1 MPDTSLPQRPAAPM
15 LNAAAAGLA
24 GQFRRARLSA
34 EAVALSVAA
43 IDAAM
48 LGLLGWFGAYALWPP
63 AEFAAWHAAG
73 GAAAAAAL
81 AVALLA
87 YGGGYRL
94 RHLRSLCAQAWRL
107 ILCALPPLA
116 AVLVATRPPEM
127 SPGSVAAL
135 AAGLLSLP
143 LALRGL
149 CLVPAIRW
157 AVEAGLTE
165 RRAVLV
171 GGGDPA
177 HDLITGL
184 RGNPGNRIRIC
195 AIFDDRSDARSPDLV
210 LDVPKIGRFDD
221 LLGFARRAEI
231 DMVIIALPLEATDR
245 IAFLLDKFEVLPL
258 PVHLAQF
265 SKDYAFDDTVPSP
278 GQARLSLLEAGSFGL
293 RRRMLKRLFDV
304 TIASLAL
311 VVLSPLLAL
320 IALAIRLDSPGP
332 VLFRQMRSGFNEREV
347 AVFKFRSMRADRCD
361 LQARQIVVKNDPR
374 VTRVGAVLR
383 RTSLDEL
390 PQLFNV
396 LRGELSLVGPRP
408 HAVDAVT
415 GRKEAFA
422 ELVAGYSARHRLPP
436 GITGWAQIHG
446 ARGGIEDP
454 EALRRR
460 VAYDLWYIEN
470 WSPWLDLRILLA
482 TPVALLDTRNAY

>member
-1 MPDTSLPQRPAAPM
+1 MPDTLLPERPVAPA

-43 IDAAM
+43 VDAA
-48 LGLLGWFGAYALWPP
+48 LLSLLGWFGAYALSPP
-63 AEFAAWHAAG
+63 ESFAPWLAAG
-73 GAAAAAAL
+73 GATAAAAV
-81 AVALLA
+81 AVALVA

-94 RHLRSLCAQAWRL
+94 RQLTSLRAQTWRL
-107 ILCALPPLA
+107 AVCAMPPLA
-116 AVLVATRPPEM
+116 AGLIAIRPADVPLEDALALC
-127 SPGSVAAL
+127 AAL
-135 AAGLLSLP
+135 LALP
-143 LALRGL
+143 LVLRWLGF
-149 CLVPAIRW
+149 VPAIRW

-184 RGNPGNRIRIC
+184 RANPANTVRIC
-195 AIFDDRSDARSPDLV
+195 AIFDDRSDARSPELV

-221 LLGFARRAEI
+221 LLGFARSAEI
-231 DMVIIALPLEATDR
+231 DMVVIALPLEATDR
-245 IAFLLDKFEVLPL
+245 IAILLDKFEVLPL

-265 SKDYAFDDTVPSP
+265 SKDYRFDDTVPAP

-304 TIASLAL
+304 TIASLAVL
-311 VVLSPLLAL
+311 ALSPLLVL
-320 IALAIRLDSPGP
+320 VALAIRLDSPGP
-332 VLFRQMRSGFNEREV
+332 ILFRQMRSGFNERQV

-361 LQARQIVVKNDPR
+361 LQAREIVVKNDPR
-374 VTRVGAVLR
+374 VTRVGAFLR
-383 RTSLDEL
+383 KTSLDEL

-415 GRKEAFA
+415 GRREAFA

-446 ARGGIEDP
+446 SRGGIDDP

-482 TPVALLDTRNAY
+482 TPAALFDTRNAY